1 MITVSKI
8 LNSVTVALTINR
20 NVTRE
25 SNSVLNY
32 LTFTQDTNPNL

>member
-32 LTFTQDTNPNL
+32 LTFIQDTNPNL